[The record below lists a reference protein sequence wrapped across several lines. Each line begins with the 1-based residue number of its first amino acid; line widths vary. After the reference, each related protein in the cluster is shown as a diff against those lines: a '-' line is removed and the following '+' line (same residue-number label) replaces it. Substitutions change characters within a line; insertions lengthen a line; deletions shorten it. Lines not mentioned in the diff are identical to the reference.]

1 MLLALEV
8 IVQHQLAA
16 VAGENEIDTRAL
28 ELTAK
33 QQLSVGNNDGIRRGV
48 RGVNRFGKKVTA
60 GVLAQRIGNRGVKFT
75 GVIHPPTAMVNKY
88 IISKV

>member
-8 IVQHQLAA
+8 IMQNVFAA
-16 VAGENEIDTRAL
+16 VAGENEINTRAL

-33 QQLSVGNNDGIRRGV
+33 QQLSVGNNDRIGRSV
-48 RGVNRFGKKVTA
+48 RGVNRFRKKMTA
-60 GVLAQRIGNRGVKFT
+60 RMLAQRVRNRGVKFAE
-75 GVIHPPTAMVNKY
+75 VIHPVTAMVNKY